1 MKNCR
6 KIINFKILYKYK
18 RNDTILKKKKKG
30 EKFMYKLVA
39 IDLDGTLLNSYG
51 EVSIQNKKAIQ
62 NAMEKNVEVVLA
74 SGRPIMSV
82 KNLANEIGC
91 NHYMICGNGSITY
104 DMQKER
110 ILYNRFLEK
119 AKVLQIIKICEEN
132 SIFYNVYTKD
142 TILTKNLNYNILF
155 YHQENASKPEEK
167 KTSITMVE
175 NIVEYIENREE
186 EDYLKITIC
195 DNDKIIFGSIIRKLN
210 KIKGVDVLEVEHMA
224 RKMIKDGT
232 KRVYLEY
239 YYTEITNTNVNKW
252 EAIQDLIG
260 KLQIKKEEVM
270 AIGDNIND
278 AKMIQEAGL
287 GVILENA
294 APYIQSIADVIAKD
308 NDNDGVAE
316 VIQKYILNE

>member
-1 MKNCR
+1 
-6 KIINFKILYKYK
+6 
-18 RNDTILKKKKKG
+18 
-30 EKFMYKLVA
+30 MYKLVA

-51 EVSIQNKKAIQ
+51 EVSTQNKKAIKK
-62 NAMEKNVEVVLA
+62 AIEKNVEVVLA

-104 DMQKER
+104 DIQNES

-155 YHQENASKPEEK
+155 YHQENASKPQEK

-186 EDYLKITIC
+186 DYLKITIC
-195 DNDKIIFGSIIRKLN
+195 DNDKIIFGSILRKLN
-210 KIKGVDVLEVEHMA
+210 RIKGVDVLEVEHMA

-232 KRVYLEY
+232 ERVYLEY

-252 EAIQDLIG
+252 DAIQNLIE

-270 AIGDNIND
+270 TIGDNIND

-287 GVILENA
+287 GVMLENA
-294 APYIQSIADVIAKD
+294 APYIQNIADVIAKD

-316 VIQKYILNE
+316 VIQEYILNE

>member
-1 MKNCR
+1 
-6 KIINFKILYKYK
+6 
-18 RNDTILKKKKKG
+18 
-30 EKFMYKLVA
+30 MYKLVA

-51 EVSIQNKKAIQ
+51 EVSTQNKKAIKK
-62 NAMEKNVEVVLA
+62 AIEKNVEIVLA

-104 DMQKER
+104 DIQNES

-155 YHQENASKPEEK
+155 YHQENASKPQEK

-195 DNDKIIFGSIIRKLN
+195 DNDKIIFGSILRKLN
-210 KIKGVDVLEVEHMA
+210 RIKGVDVLEVEHMA

-232 KRVYLEY
+232 ERVYLEY

-252 EAIQDLIG
+252 DAIQNLIE

-270 AIGDNIND
+270 TIGDNIND

-287 GVILENA
+287 GVMLENA
-294 APYIQSIADVIAKD
+294 APYIQNIADVIAKD

-316 VIQKYILNE
+316 VIQEYILNE